1 MTGKPIPIRL
11 DDEIV
16 ARLDKLAQ
24 AMSERTGGATIT
36 RVNALRAVLLKG
48 LPVLEEE
55 NGLGR
60 ARGKSQKR

>member
-16 ARLDKLAQ
+16 QRLDALAQ

-36 RVNALRAVLLKG
+36 RVNALRAVLLQG
-48 LPVLEEE
+48 LPILEEE
-55 NGLGR
+55 NGLSR
-60 ARGKSQKR
+60 ARGKSKKR